1 MMFWWLWHPFLFHAS
16 QLTSNPHGC
25 VWVHCFYINMTEKR
39 WLGFSLQTYL
49 RWVGSPN
56 MALHGGSTPRQALMT
71 KRWSPRF
78 LQSLLGSESHRHH
91 QSSQKYKRK
100 ARAGGDSEALG
111 GRGSRA
117 HPFRWQRGSK
127 YTGNSSDTCGCE
139 DQEWVQYAQVLL
151 KSSRTVPRW
160 Q

>member
-1 MMFWWLWHPFLFHAS
+1 MRPWCFGGSGIPFSFTLPNLLPILMGVCEF
-16 QLTSNPHGC
+16 TVFTP
-25 VWVHCFYINMTEKR
+25 VWQR
-39 WLGFSLQTYL
+39 RGFSLQTYL

-56 MALHGGSTPRQALMT
+56 TALHGGSTPRQVLMT

-91 QSSQKYKRK
+91 QSSQTYKRK
-100 ARAGGDSEALG
+100 ARAGGDFEALG

-139 DQEWVQYAQVLL
+139 DQEWVQYAQVLS
-151 KSSRTVPRW
+151 KSSRIMPR
-160 Q
+160 